1 MAESGVRL
9 SADWSL
15 STLPEVT
22 SSHKAA
28 LSHKSLPSDA
38 SRVYHYT
45 LTMNFKINTVSL
57 TNSIEFIIYKIIFI

>member
-1 MAESGVRL
+1 MISVGCNSALITLCMAESGVRL
-9 SADWSL
+9 SVDWSL
-15 STLPEVT
+15 SILPEVT

-45 LTMNFKINTVSL
+45 FTMNFKINS
-57 TNSIEFIIYKIIFI
+57 